1 VLLSKKLR
9 DFVVFVFGFAGVI
22 IRPVDVLTSQLERS
36 QQRWL
41 GKGTGH
47 CGYFEEFE
55 DLN

>member
-36 QQRWL
+36 QQRF

-47 CGYFEEFE
+47 FGYFEELE